1 MKKAIIILNYHE
13 YPKNILKKLK
23 KKLII
28 IKYNPKNQVDLKK
41 FLIKKSKKFLIFA
54 VVAKLGLKFDKQ
66 LIRYTN
72 NKLRYLLT
80 PTTGLNHIDV
90 KELSKNKVKII
101 YLKNKKFLAS
111 ISSTAEHAW
120 SLILAITKNLKFYE
134 NSIFKKKKWD
144 RGELINSEI
153 QGKTLGIIGYGR
165 LGKILAKY
173 ARAFRM
179 KILICDRKKN
189 KLPKYIKNIGLGK
202 IFEKSDIITINL
214 NYEKS
219 NKKIINSNVLKK
231 SKKNLILINTSRG
244 ELIDQEYLFKMLKEN
259 KIKSAGLD
267 VLQDDSTWNKK
278 IPKITLKNLKLLKSK
293 LIVTPHVGGFSEQ
306 AVIKTREHLINNF
319 IKVL

>member
-1 MKKAIIILNYHE
+1 MKKAIVILDYHE
-13 YPKNILKKLK
+13 YPKKILKKIE
-23 KKLII
+23 KKLTI
-28 IKYNPKNQVDLKK
+28 IKYNPRNQVDLKK

-54 VVAKLGLKFDKQ
+54 VVAKLGLKFDKK
-66 LIRYTN
+66 LIKHTN
-72 NKLRYLLT
+72 NNLKYLLS
-80 PTTGLNHIDV
+80 PTTGLNHVDV
-90 KELSKNKVKII
+90 EELSKNNVKII

-120 SLILAITKNLKFYE
+120 SLILAITKNLKFYD

-173 ARAFRM
+173 ARVFKM
-179 KILICDRKKN
+179 KIFICDKKKV
-189 KLPKYIKNIGLGK
+189 KLPKYIKNISLNK

-214 NYEKS
+214 SYENN
-219 NKKIINSNVLKK
+219 NKKIINSNILKK
-231 SKKNLILINTSRG
+231 SKRNLIIINTSRG

-259 KIKSAGLD
+259 KIKFAGLD

-278 IPKITLKNLKLLKSK
+278 IPKEIVKNLNLLKSK